1 MQVEIEKIF
10 CNLIKSYLELPD
22 NYGLDAQGNE
32 IPTVI
37 IKGQNIKLFNTDK
50 LQITVSTFN
59 SKVYA
64 NRKEFYTKI
73 INQTVTDE
81 NTGEQTIVQIP
92 EYHEIVHLN
101 DKRSIQI
108 DIYSRNNEARQ
119 RLAEVQM
126 ALSSTMAEQLQ
137 DKYQF
142 RIGKISDAI
151 NLSGLDGGSD
161 VNRYTIRLN
170 CLCWYENDKKIDYY
184 DKFSFEGYDENGKIH
199 EWANYENNIDS

>member
-10 CNLIKSYLELPD
+10 VNLIKQYLDLPD
-22 NYGLDAQGNE
+22 NYGTDAQGNA

-37 IKGQNIKLFNTDK
+37 IRGQNIKLFNTDK
-50 LQITVSTFN
+50 LQITISTLSSN
-59 SKVYA
+59 VYA
-64 NRKEFYTKI
+64 NRKECFTKMV
-73 INQTVTDE
+73 NQTVDDE
-81 NTGEQTIVQIP
+81 VVQVP
-92 EYHEIVHLN
+92 EFHELVHMN
-101 DKRSIQI
+101 DRRSIQI

-126 ALSSTMAEQLQ
+126 ALTSTLAEQLQ
-137 DKYQF
+137 DQYQF
-142 RIGKISDAI
+142 KIGKISQAI
-151 NLSGLDGGSD
+151 NLSGLDGGSE

-184 DKFSFEGYDENGKIH
+184 DKFSFEGYDENGKVY